1 MPTKSNKIHRMDYPE
16 EHYRTFLGDSAVK
29 TDTIGSENDRV
40 LKMFCYDAE
49 WGEMCQSLFQK
60 KYLQILVLKSVG
72 IFLHLKHKIK

>member
-1 MPTKSNKIHRMDYPE
+1 MTREELKEPSERVGHWEYKYMPTKSNKIHRMDYPE

-49 WGEMCQSLFQK
+49 
-60 KYLQILVLKSVG
+60 
-72 IFLHLKHKIK
+72 